1 MAAYLPGV
9 QPVAEQKEAI
19 ASAISRAQADLAK
32 ALSEL
37 EKMSHVG
44 AGSTAFATHALNN
57 YLTVTGAAVQLI
69 SRRLADHPDALIRVW
84 LEGVAHATDLM
95 GQIVSQ
101 MMSASVATEAR
112 LRFEKVDLPGMVQ
125 RLCDFYERTA
135 DQKSIRLLVDSSV
148 DVPPAWTD
156 RVACASVF
164 DNLLS
169 NAIKYSKPGT
179 QVRIRVRAEKGGVVC
194 EVTDEGPGMDE
205 KDQARLFQKGARL
218 TPKPTGGE
226 SSTGYGLAVAK
237 ELMEKLGGDIWCEST
252 LGQGSSF
259 FMRLPVYVER
269 MPNSASS

>member
-1 MAAYLPGV
+1 LAAITGV
-9 QPVAEQKEAI
+9 QPVAEQKELI
-19 ASAISRAQADLAK
+19 ASAISRAQADLAE

-37 EKMSHVG
+37 EKMSHFG
-44 AGSTAFATHALNN
+44 AGSMAFATHALNN
-57 YLTVTGAAVQLI
+57 YLSVTGAAVQLI
-69 SRRLADHPDALIRVW
+69 SRRLEDHPDAQIRVW
-84 LEGVAHATDLM
+84 LEGLTHATELM

-101 MMSASVATEAR
+101 MMSVSAAAEAK
-112 LRFEKVDLPGMVQ
+112 LRFEKVDVPGMVQ
-125 RLCDFYERTA
+125 RFCDFYARTA
-135 DQKSIRLLVDSSV
+135 GQKSIRLNVDSSV
-148 DVPPAWTD
+148 AVPPAWTD
-156 RVACASVF
+156 RVAFASVF

-179 QVRIRVRAEKGGVVC
+179 QVWIRVRGEKGGVVC

-237 ELMEKLGGDIWCEST
+237 ELMEKLRGDIWCEST

-259 FMRLPVYVER
+259 FIRLPVYQEP
-269 MPNSASS
+269 MPNSAFS